1 MNCAESIRYKPTT
14 VIHFNAAILRLQA
27 LTKGSSMSTVNTT
40 PPAPANALDALLASP
55 SIAAMISVAPPLAAA
70 AVAARAERGR
80 LITAAAAAAASP
92 FGASVP
98 SADGPAPIVRAP
110 WVGSVPTAPTHF
122 TAPPAFLT
130 RLRVHAEVGRPVLLT
145 GPSGTGKTEAVML
158 TANALGR
165 AFVKVDCGPVRES
178 SDWFGSQTMTG
189 GRVGWQ
195 DSTLVA
201 ALETEGAI
209 ILLDEVNRAAT
220 TALNGLFGILD
231 GTRVAHFPQRA
242 EAVRLADGVAIFA
255 TANIGLSYSGTGAI
269 DRAFSNRFTTIP
281 TDYLAPEDEAA
292 LLRKRYTALPVTTAN
307 AIARIAAHT
316 RTAAFV
322 ASGGDEIS
330 TRQAL
335 VCADMAVAFALKGHA
350 EALAI
355 QGLIDS
361 QSAETM
367 GAASSPRAALS
378 AFVART
384 FPSFI

>member
-1 MNCAESIRYKPTT
+1 
-14 VIHFNAAILRLQA
+14 
-27 LTKGSSMSTVNTT
+27 MSTN
-40 PPAPANALDALLASP
+40 PNPSAPANALDALLASP
-55 SIAAMISVAPPLAAA
+55 SIAALCAVAPTLAAA

-80 LITAAAAAAASP
+80 LITAAAAVAASP
-92 FGASVP
+92 FGGSVP
-98 SADGPAPIVRAP
+98 SAADGPAPIIRAP
-110 WVGSVPTAPTHF
+110 WVGSVPAAPTHF
-122 TAPPAFLT
+122 SAPAAFIT

-158 TANALGR
+158 TANALNR
-165 AFVKVDCGPVRES
+165 PFVKIDCGPVRES
-178 SDWFGSQTMTG
+178 SDWFGSQTMAN

-209 ILLDEVNRAAT
+209 ILLDEVNRAAS

-269 DRAFSNRFTTIP
+269 DRAFSNRFTSIP
-281 TDYLAPEDEAA
+281 TDYLSPEDEAA
-292 LLRKRYTALPVTTAN
+292 LLRKRYTALPVSTAN

-316 RTAAFV
+316 RTASYV

-350 EALAI
+350 EGLAI

-378 AFVART
+378 AFVARS

>member
-1 MNCAESIRYKPTT
+1 MTT
-14 VIHFNAAILRLQA
+14 ANP
-27 LTKGSSMSTVNTT
+27 T
-40 PPAPANALDALLASP
+40 PPAPVNALDALLASP
-55 SIAAMISVAPPLAAA
+55 SIAALCAVAPTLAAA

-80 LITAAAAAAASP
+80 LIAAASSPAASP

-98 SADGPAPIVRAP
+98 SADGPAPIIRAP
-110 WVGSVPTAPTHF
+110 WTGTVPTAPTHF

-158 TANALGR
+158 TAAALNR
-165 AFVKVDCGPVRES
+165 PFVKIDCGPVRES
-178 SDWFGSQTMTG
+178 SDWFGSQTIVG

-195 DSTLVA
+195 DSILVA
-201 ALETEGAI
+201 ALETEGCF

-220 TALNGLFGILD
+220 TALNGLFGLLD
-231 GTRVAHFPQRA
+231 GTRVAHFPQRS
-242 EAVRLADGVAIFA
+242 EAVRLAPNVAIFA

-269 DRAFSNRFTTIP
+269 DRAFGNRFTSIP
-281 TDYLAPEDEAA
+281 TDYLAAEDEAA
-292 LLRKRYTALPVTTAN
+292 LLRKRYPTLPIATAN

-335 VCADMAVAFALKGHA
+335 VCADMAVAFVDKGHA
-350 EALAI
+350 VALAI

-361 QSAETM
+361 QSSETM
-367 GAASSPRAALS
+367 GAAQSPRAALS
-378 AFVART
+378 AHIAR
-384 FPSFI
+384 SHSEFI

>member
-1 MNCAESIRYKPTT
+1 
-14 VIHFNAAILRLQA
+14 
-27 LTKGSSMSTVNTT
+27 MSTVNT
-40 PPAPANALDALLASP
+40 PPAPVNALDALLASP
-55 SIAAMISVAPPLAAA
+55 SIAALCAVAPTLAAA

-80 LITAAAAAAASP
+80 LITAAATAAASP

-98 SADGPAPIVRAP
+98 SADGAAPIIRAP
-110 WVGSVPTAPTHF
+110 WTGAVPTAPTHF

-130 RLRVHAEVGRPVLLT
+130 RLKVHAEVGRPVLLT

-165 AFVKVDCGPVRES
+165 PFVKIDCGPVRES
-178 SDWFGSQTMTG
+178 SDWFGSQTIVS

-195 DSTLVA
+195 DSILVA
-201 ALETEGAI
+201 ALETEGCF
-209 ILLDEVNRAAT
+209 ILFDEVNRASTA
-220 TALNGLFGILD
+220 ALNGLFGLLD
-231 GTRVAHFPQRA
+231 GTRCAHFPQRA
-242 EAVRLADGVAIFA
+242 EAVRLAPNVAIFA

-269 DRAFSNRFTTIP
+269 DRAFANRFTAIP

-292 LLRKRYTALPVTTAN
+292 LLRKRYTALPITTAN

-316 RTAAFV
+316 RTAAYV

-335 VCADMAVAFALKGHA
+335 VCADMAVAFAVKGHS

>member
-1 MNCAESIRYKPTT
+1 MTT
-14 VIHFNAAILRLQA
+14 V
-27 LTKGSSMSTVNTT
+27 T
-40 PPAPANALDALLASP
+40 PSAPVNALDALLASP

-80 LITAAAAAAASP
+80 LMAAAASAASSP

-98 SADGPAPIVRAP
+98 SADGPAPIIRAP
-110 WVGSVPTAPTHF
+110 WVGSVPAAPTHF

-145 GPSGTGKTEAVML
+145 GPSGTGKTESVML

-165 AFVKVDCGPVRES
+165 PFVKIDCGPVRES
-178 SDWFGSQTMTG
+178 SDWYGSQTMTG

-209 ILLDEVNRAAT
+209 ILLDEVNRAAS

-231 GTRVAHFPQRA
+231 GTRLANFPQRA
-242 EAVRLADGVAIFA
+242 EAVRLAPNVAIFA
-255 TANIGLSYSGTGAI
+255 TANIGLAYSGTGAI
-269 DRAFSNRFTTIP
+269 DRAFANRFTQIP

-292 LLRKRYTALPVTTAN
+292 LLRKRFPSLPIATAN

-335 VCADMAVAFALKGHA
+335 VCADMACAFVDKGHA
-350 EALAI
+350 VALAI

-361 QSAETM
+361 QSSETM
-367 GAASSPRAALS
+367 GAAQSPRAALS
-378 AFVART
+378 AHIAR
-384 FPSFI
+384 SHSDFI

>member
-1 MNCAESIRYKPTT
+1 MT
-14 VIHFNAAILRLQA
+14 
-27 LTKGSSMSTVNTT
+27 TVNTT
-40 PPAPANALDALLASP
+40 PPAPNALDALLASP
-55 SIAAMISVAPPLAAA
+55 SIAALCAVAPTLAAA

-80 LITAAAAAAASP
+80 LISAAAAAASP

-98 SADGPAPIVRAP
+98 AADGPAPIIRAP
-110 WVGSVPTAPTHF
+110 WVGSVPSAPSHF
-122 TAPPAFLT
+122 TAPAAFLT
-130 RLRVHAEVGRPVLLT
+130 RLKVHAEVGRPVLLT

-158 TANALGR
+158 TAAALGR
-165 AFVKVDCGPVRES
+165 SFVKIDCGPVRES
-178 SDWFGSQTMTG
+178 SDWFGSQTMTQ

-201 ALETEGAI
+201 ALETEGCV

-231 GTRVAHFPQRA
+231 GTRCANFPQRS

-292 LLRKRYTALPVTTAN
+292 LLRKRFAALSITTAN

-316 RTAAFV
+316 RTAASV

-335 VCADMAVAFALKGHA
+335 VCADMAVNFAAKGHT

-355 QGLIDS
+355 QGMIDS